1 MLPYLFL
8 LTYASPFAII
18 LFNVKMQRIRGLAM
32 PRRLTTEEFIE
43 KARAI
48 HGDKYDYSKVEYVDT
63 RTDVVIVCP
72 IHGEFPQKPVDHI
85 SRKRGCPQCGVE
97 KSTEA
102 KRKTVEEFIK
112 EAKATH
118 GDYYDYSKVE
128 YVNTNTDVVII
139 CPVHGEFTQIPSN
152 HLKHGCRKC
161 GLLKT
166 FQSNTLSHEEQAAA
180 ILKVNPNIEILGK
193 ITGDDKKVSC
203 RCLICRH
210 VWEPRPYNLKNGEGC
225 PVCAKTGFLSY
236 EHGRLYIMVD
246 DLEVPTLMKVGVSIN
261 PEERKSRVLK
271 SAKKAG
277 ASFSDLHIL
286 KTWEGT
292 TEAMHTLEKAMH
304 QALSQYKINFTEK
317 FDGCQEFFYYRP
329 EVFELIEEHL
339 KKFAARE

>member
-1 MLPYLFL
+1 
-8 LTYASPFAII
+8 
-18 LFNVKMQRIRGLAM
+18 M
-32 PRRLTTEEFIE
+32 PRKLTTEEFIE
-43 KARAI
+43 KAIAV

-72 IHGEFPQKPVDHI
+72 IHGEFPQKPVDHT

-97 KSTEA
+97 KSAEA
-102 KRKTVEEFIK
+102 KRKIAEEFIK
-112 EAKATH
+112 EAKAIH
-118 GDYYDYSKVE
+118 GDYYDYSQVR

-152 HLKHGCRKC
+152 HLRHGCRKC

-180 ILKVNPNIEILGK
+180 ILKVNPNIEVLGK
-193 ITGDDKKVSC
+193 IAGDDKKVLC

-225 PVCAKTGFLSY
+225 PVCAKTGFLSH
-236 EHGRLYIMVD
+236 EQGNLYIMVD
-246 DLEVPTLMKVGVSIN
+246 DLEVPTLMKVGVSIDA
-261 PEERKSRVLK
+261 EKRKNKVLK

-277 ASFSDLHIL
+277 AGFSDLHVL
-286 KTWEGT
+286 KTWEGPT
-292 TEAMHTLEKAMH
+292 DDLQALEKAIH
-304 QALSQYKINFTEK
+304 QALKQYKINFPVK

-329 EVFELIEEHL
+329 EVFELIEKHL
-339 KKFAARE
+339 KKLADEE